1 MSNQQLKL
9 SFLSLL
15 LYLLCCSS
23 AFAQTTA
30 FTYQGKL
37 SDGGAVPTG
46 TYEMQFKVFD
56 VNGNQQPQPTPVT
69 LNFTVANGN
78 AVSVANGAFTVLLDF
93 GAGVFPGANRFL
105 EISVRHNSSESFVPL
120 APRQPI
126 NSNPYAI
133 RSANAA
139 AADVA
144 TNATQLGGVAAN
156 QYVVTTDSRLSD
168 ARPPTAGSLNYIQNG
183 TSPQAGN
190 FNISGNGTVGNNLT
204 VNAGLNVGGNE
215 SVGGTLSAVNL
226 TLSGA
231 LNGSGSNLTNLN
243 AGNVS
248 SGTLLPARGGTGL
261 DSAGTA
267 GNFLRSNGTNWTSSR
282 LLAADLP
289 AGSPDYIQNTTKTQ
303 PKASFDIGGSGHL
316 GGALRIEANGFIDPE
331 TPSLSLSSNGSFQVD
346 APFLPGG
353 RFTILP
359 NGNVGI
365 GNGAPDEKLDV
376 VGNIKLTGI
385 ISGDGSGLTNVTA
398 HTTSNL
404 GLLGSLRWDL
414 LGPKSFAVGTSPIG
428 VAFDGVNIWV
438 ANKNSNNVTK
448 LRASDG
454 ALQGTFAAGT
464 NPQGVA
470 FDGANIWVANAGSDN
485 VTKLRASDGALQG
498 TFAVGPGPQAV
509 AFDGA
514 NIWVANYGSSSN
526 VTKLRASDGALNAV
540 FAVGTGPLA
549 VAFDG
554 VNIWV
559 ANFSSNNVT
568 KLRASDGAL
577 KETFAVGTNPR
588 GVAFDGATIWV
599 ANFDSNNVVK
609 LAAFR

>member
-1 MSNQQLKL
+1 
-9 SFLSLL
+9 
-15 LYLLCCSS
+15 
-23 AFAQTTA
+23 
-30 FTYQGKL
+30 
-37 SDGGAVPTG
+37 
-46 TYEMQFKVFD
+46 
-56 VNGNQQPQPTPVT
+56 
-69 LNFTVANGN
+69 
-78 AVSVANGAFTVLLDF
+78 
-93 GAGVFPGANRFL
+93 
-105 EISVRHNSSESFVPL
+105 
-120 APRQPI
+120 
-126 NSNPYAI
+126 
-133 RSANAA
+133 
-139 AADVA
+139 VA

-454 ALQGTFAAGT
+454 ALQGTFAVGTSPWGVAFDGANIWVANNSSNNVTKLRASDGALQGTFAAGTNPQGVAFDGANIWVANAGSANVTKLRASDGALQGTFAAGT